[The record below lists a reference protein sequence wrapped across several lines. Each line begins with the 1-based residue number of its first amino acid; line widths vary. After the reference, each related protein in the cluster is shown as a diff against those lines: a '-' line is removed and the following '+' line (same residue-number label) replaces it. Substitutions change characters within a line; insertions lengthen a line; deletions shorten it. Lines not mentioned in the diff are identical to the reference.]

1 MTDGLQIVLE
11 QKDGSEEVTDCQ
23 RLAVVWQGR
32 ELWIQPG
39 DDGQLLIGVDDEEG
53 DAEYANLLIRPLAV
67 NLVSLELEMEPRSGE
82 EHSVYQEEHCC
93 QDHEH
98 GHNH

>member
-1 MTDGLQIVLE
+1 MSDALQVILE
-11 QKDGSEEVTDCQ
+11 ESEGKELQAECQ

-39 DDGQLLIGVDDEEG
+39 DDGQLLIGVDDKEG

-67 NLVSLELEMEPRSGE
+67 NLVSIGLELEPAGDEMPH
-82 EHSVYQEEHCC
+82 EHGDGCC
-93 QDHEH
+93 QDHDH
-98 GHNH
+98 

>member
-1 MTDGLQIVLE
+1 MSDALQIILE
-11 QKDGSEEVTDCQ
+11 EAEGQEKTLGCQ
-23 RLAVVWQGR
+23 RLAVIWQGR

-53 DAEYANLLIRPLAV
+53 DVEYANLLIRPLAV
-67 NLVSLELEMEPRSGE
+67 NLVSLELEMEPHADE

-93 QDHEH
+93 QDHDH
-98 GHNH
+98 HH